1 MLIGHENVPDAAG
14 VPAGAAFLGGHATM
28 THACLKA
35 GAALLV
41 LGGFALASPALA
53 ISPLPLNGNGPVLIP
68 IQDEENQ
75 ELWHDL
81 RPDVTPPEAAVG
93 DDDPL
98 APKEETQEEP
108 KAKEK
113 GSGDIEEKE
122 LKEDGLIPQ

>member
-1 MLIGHENVPDAAG
+1 
-14 VPAGAAFLGGHATM
+14 M
-28 THACLKA
+28 THACIKA

-53 ISPLPLNGNGPVLIP
+53 ISPLPFNANVPALIP

-93 DDDPL
+93 DEDPM
-98 APKEETQEEP
+98 APKEEAKPEAP
-108 KAKEK
+108 KQK
-113 GSGDIEEKE
+113 GSGGNIEEKE
-122 LKEDGLIPQ
+122 LKEDGLIPE

>member
-1 MLIGHENVPDAAG
+1 
-14 VPAGAAFLGGHATM
+14 M

-53 ISPLPLNGNGPVLIP
+53 ISPLPFDGNGPVLIP
-68 IQDEENQ
+68 IQDQENQ

-93 DDDPL
+93 ADDPM
-98 APKEETQEEP
+98 APKEAKPEQSEE
-108 KAKEK
+108 KEK

-122 LKEDGLIPQ
+122 LKEDGLIPE

>member
-1 MLIGHENVPDAAG
+1 
-14 VPAGAAFLGGHATM
+14 M
-28 THACLKA
+28 THIFIKA

-53 ISPLPLNGNGPVLIP
+53 ISPLPLDGNEPVLIP
-68 IQDEENQ
+68 VQDEENQ

-93 DDDPL
+93 NQDEL
-98 APKEETQEEP
+98 APKQAMPEQPKEE
-108 KAKEK
+108 
-113 GSGDIEEKE
+113 GSGNEEEKA